1 MSMKHATIT
10 VVEGNNFNNQPTDHQ
25 MYAHVSEVAP
35 SLICCNYVL
44 KSTAVGSEFQFGP
57 KLSRH

>member
-25 MYAHVSEVAP
+25 MYAHVSEVVAIMY
-35 SLICCNYVL
+35 SKELQL
-44 KSTAVGSEFQFGP
+44 
-57 KLSRH
+57 

>member
-25 MYAHVSEVAP
+25 MYAHVSEVVAIMYSKELQLAVNS
-35 SLICCNYVL
+35 SLVQSCQD
-44 KSTAVGSEFQFGP
+44 TD
-57 KLSRH
+57 